1 MRTYTCGLVSVS
13 FRGKTPEE
21 ILPAAKAA
29 GLSSIEWGSDV
40 HAPCADI
47 SNLERIA
54 KLQKEQG
61 IACSSYGTYFRI
73 GVNATKE
80 IEPYIAAA
88 KVLGTDILRLW
99 CGDKGSAKYTDAER
113 ESLLCEC
120 IALAEIAKAQGVKL
134 CMECHIN
141 TYTDTKESAL
151 WLMQS
156 VNSPYFRMY
165 WQPNQFVSAEENL
178 AYARLLAPYA
188 EHIHVFHW
196 LGKEK
201 FPLQCG
207 MEVWRQYLACF
218 DGERTLLLEFMP
230 DGKIESLPTEADTLA
245 RIIGENT

>member
-1 MRTYTCGLVSVS
+1 MHRYTCGLVSVS

-21 ILPAAKAA
+21 ILQAVKAA

-54 KLQKEQG
+54 KLQKELG

-73 GVNATKE
+73 GVHTPE
-80 IEPYIAAA
+80 GIRPYIVAAGI
-88 KVLGTDILRLW
+88 LGTGILRLW
-99 CGDKGSAKYTDAER
+99 CGDKGSAKYTDTER
-113 ESLLCEC
+113 ERLLGEC
-120 IALAEIAKAQGVKL
+120 ITLAKIAEAHGVKL

-141 TYTDTKESAL
+141 TFTDMRESAL
-151 WLMQS
+151 WLMES

-178 AYARLLAPYA
+178 AYARLLAPYT

-207 MEVWRQYLACF
+207 IEVWRQYLTCF

-230 DGKIESLPTEADTLA
+230 DGKIESLPTEADTLSM
-245 RIIGENT
+245 IIGENA